1 MNWEILN
8 MQLTSTQR
16 LERTVLS
23 LSMALKAAVYRQ
35 NDDSIMAIIAEKN
48 GFNINTFRSSLNP
61 TTPTHK
67 ANIYHLEA
75 VLSETQDAR
84 IMDSICA
91 IHGNAGWFEFPK
103 MSANFNDV
111 SYIQK
116 VGELAKE
123 QGDLA
128 KSIASAV
135 ADGAITKL
143 EEDEIYKEV
152 LDLVRVATTILAMVQ
167 KHREQVVQ

>member
-8 MQLTSTQR
+8 MQITSTQR

-91 IHGNAGWFEFPK
+91 IHGNAAWFELPK
-103 MSANFNDV
+103 HENLNIADFVMK
-111 SYIQK
+111 IGK
-116 VGELAKE
+116 LARE
-123 QGDLA
+123 QGDLSQ
-128 KSIASAV
+128 SIATAIG
-135 ADGAITKL
+135 DGVVSKDELAIIQK
-143 EEDEIYKEV
+143 DV
-152 LDLVRVATTILAMVQ
+152 MDLIRVALTLLAMVEQ
-167 KHREQVVQ
+167 QNEQVV